1 MSVCPTIYPSV
12 PLFVIRRLSISLI
25 IHISILLFLN
35 SSFHVSVYLSDCR
48 SFSLLIILTV
58 CLSVCLS
65 LCSLLIIQ
73 TVCPQSVCLSVS
85 LLIIQTVCLSV
96 RQFCLSVWCNSVAAA
111 WSCCLALCVQSP
123 WNRERRRKRH
133 SSETFIK
140 PDPEDLKRTHI
151 TLQLS
156 FFAGLWNDSLL

>member
-58 CLSVCLS
+58 CLSVALS
-65 LCSLLIIQ
+65 LCSSFRL
-73 TVCPQSVCLSVS
+73 SVCLSVS
-85 LLIIQTVCLSV
+85 LSVYLSDVTVWLQHEAVVWLSV
-96 RQFCLSVWCNSVAAA
+96 FSH
-111 WSCCLALCVQSP
+111 P
-123 WNRERRRKRH
+123 ETEREERKRH

-156 FFAGLWNDSLL
+156 FFSWTVERQSLL